1 MSLIVLN
8 SKGEDPEDF
17 TNYVTEQIE
26 FPKNAEVCLV
36 HSHINRRLLVED
48 EMVIDAGTNSLG
60 FQLGLGDTTT
70 DRNAAGYTA
79 HSPCNLVFSDN
90 TKQFPIYYPTFPSM
104 ITGVDT
110 VLNDHHR
117 QLISPLVQGWATTI
131 APIPPAT
138 DDVLS
143 LFCTMKVPTDAESLG
158 QSAIE
163 NFVIQPGHQGGNGDG
178 GAAVDTGIN
187 NPHTCVEFAA
197 PIVPAAPLVGYAN
210 WVELETTGLVN
221 EACGY
226 VDVDPLLNTDTG
238 ARLGTFA
245 LEATN
250 INLSGGGWNWQ
261 LDAAAVT
268 ARLQMMRMTGG
279 VVTGN
284 QTIINTGTEGGNV
297 PDNMTGGNPDHNVIT
312 GGTDFCLW
320 WKIINFDATT
330 GAGEVAFFCR
340 NITPGVKRPQDQDGF
355 QWGRAR
361 WLATVE
367 SVRIGM
373 RPVQGNGAAVGKYVI
388 EGYVMNVTTAT
399 NIPIG
404 GAAAV
409 INAAGLGLLG
419 YVEVTDPLNTTPIAS
434 GQGSFDLY
442 RHLPLR
448 QAINMPLVAT
458 MRMNA
463 THHGYATD
471 DMAAVTQATAPP
483 FSFGFNSVRQQDLA
497 GYDTYFSQ
505 VIQKSNIG
513 TVLGF
518 NQYVRTQTAALMIPA
533 TTGVIAPIAVDLC
546 IPMNHSL
553 VVTLPDLPISGYYG
567 NSLGDVSTGTL
578 NINSG
583 GTSAT
588 ILGVIPYGSAP
599 LRWTSIDDPQF
610 QARGEYYASPME
622 NWIKLKNPHSFTLS
636 SLRVKITDE
645 LGQKPR
651 CLSNNTTITI
661 KIKAPNGGAD
671 ARLEVQ
677 G

>member
-70 DRNAAGYTA
+70 DRNADGYTA
-79 HSPCNLVFSDN
+79 HSPCNLLFSDN

-104 ITGVDT
+104 IAGVDS

-117 QLISPLVQGWATTI
+117 QLISPLVQGWTTAI
-131 APIPPAT
+131 PAAPAAAQLT
-138 DDVLS
+138 

-178 GAAVDTGIN
+178 GAAAETGIN
-187 NPHTCVEFAA
+187 NPYTTAEFAA

-210 WVELETTGLVN
+210 WVELETTGLVD

-226 VDVDPLLNTDTG
+226 VDVDPLFNTDTG
-238 ARLGTFA
+238 GRFGVFT

-250 INLSGGGWNWQ
+250 INLAGGGWNWQ
-261 LDAAAVT
+261 LDARAVT

-279 VVTGN
+279 VVTGAQN
-284 QTIINTGTEGGNV
+284 IINTGTEGGNV

-320 WKIINFDATT
+320 WKIIQFDVAT
-330 GAGEVAFFCR
+330 GSGEVGFFCR
-340 NITPGVKRPQDQDGF
+340 NITPGVKREQDQDGF

-361 WLATVE
+361 WLPTIE

-373 RPVQGNGAAVGKYVI
+373 RPIQGTAAAVGKYVI

-399 NIPIG
+399 NVPIG

-409 INAAGLGLLG
+409 ISAVSPGYLG
-419 YVEVTDPLNTTPIAS
+419 YVEVTDPLNTTVIAS

-471 DMAAVTQATAPP
+471 DMAPATQGSTKP
-483 FSFGFNSVRQQDLA
+483 FSFGFNSVRQQDLG

-518 NQYVRTQTAALMIPA
+518 NQYVQTQTATLMLPA
-533 TTGVIAPIAVDLC
+533 STGVIAPIAVDLC

-553 VVTLPDLPISGYYG
+553 VVTLPDLPISGFYG
-567 NSLGDVSTGTL
+567 NSLGDISTGTL

-583 GTSAT
+583 GTSAA

-599 LRWTSIDDPQF
+599 LRWYDAADGLDA
-610 QARGEYYASPME
+610 ARGEYYSSPME
-622 NWIKLKNPHSFTLS
+622 NWIKLKNPTSFSLS
-636 SLRVKITDE
+636 SLRVKLTDE